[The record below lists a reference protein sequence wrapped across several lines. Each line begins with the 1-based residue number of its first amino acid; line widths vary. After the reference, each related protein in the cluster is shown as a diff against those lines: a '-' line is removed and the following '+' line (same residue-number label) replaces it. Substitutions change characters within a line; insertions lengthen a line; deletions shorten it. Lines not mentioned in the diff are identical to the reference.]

1 MHHSDLE
8 FWRYLQSLPEGHA
21 DLPSPRVCRLLQRI
35 FHLWRDKPLWLDEA
49 DVGHLFRDR
58 RDLSDAQRAELEKL
72 PIPVRKARAIR
83 RMLEIITDPKIAVKA
98 GSCVVDPDELI
109 LGTLPPFSVGQGK
122 EFVRY
127 LKPDEELEA
136 MLSYLNELS
145 PMGHIVPDHERV
157 VTLGLRA
164 LIADCDKRAANA
176 DDKAMIFF
184 QAVRESLEAVIFYA
198 ERVAEQ
204 ARRVA
209 ATLPDDDPRRKSLI
223 EAAGRLYKV
232 PAQKSETFVEA
243 VQAIYLVHCALH
255 WTVEIV
261 PLGRLDQI
269 LQPFYERDIKA
280 GILNRA
286 QAQEILD
293 CFWIKLDEKVI
304 LDRRHLEN
312 RFTACDGVL
321 TGYFGASNFDQ
332 GGLLNQW
339 MQQITIGGVRATAD
353 PKEEDA
359 CNDVTR
365 MCLECARRL
374 PLNSPTLDL
383 RVHPGT
389 PDDVLDLAAKAL
401 LSGGAHPV
409 LLHDHK
415 IIKGLQEAGGGRVPL
430 QAARNYACDGCYE
443 TMFAG
448 ESEFS
453 FGFIWAP
460 AAIENALNRGAR
472 FSGSGPLNLRGTK
485 DGWRSPPAEE
495 IADWKAFWSIIR
507 NHLLL
512 DCHRYLGGL
521 LAHYGNKSN
530 VAPSPL
536 LSALIGGCIESGRD
550 LADGGSKYHIFSP
563 LLVGIS
569 TAADSLYA
577 IKTLVFEQKKVRID
591 ELVTA
596 LASNWGANLITQNG
610 QSLPVLGTALPVERI
625 QEIRALCNGT
635 PKFGFGHA
643 GVDELAWAL
652 INDFCDCV
660 HEAWTSKLQRGKYEA
675 LQKRYA
681 SDHHPFDML
690 LAPGVGTFEQ
700 YVLCGLVLGASADGR
715 RAGDAIA
722 SDLSPSPLHRD
733 MLPTGPGDG
742 KDALHARIGTLAESF
757 RSYADPSIHRLGDG
771 APVDYNIP
779 ENFPPEK
786 LAVYLKGFAEGQS
799 GSIATFTAADPETL
813 LGAQQRPED
822 FNLVRVRMGGWS
834 EFFVSLFPE
843 HQEQHRRRPLYVS

>member
-1 MHHSDLE
+1 
-8 FWRYLQSLPEGHA
+8 
-21 DLPSPRVCRLLQRI
+21 
-35 FHLWRDKPLWLDEA
+35 
-49 DVGHLFRDR
+49 
-58 RDLSDAQRAELEKL
+58 
-72 PIPVRKARAIR
+72 
-83 RMLEIITDPKIAVKA
+83 MLEIVTDPVIAAKA
-98 GSCVVDPDELI
+98 GTCVVDPDELI

-127 LKPDEELEA
+127 LRPDEELEA

-145 PMGHIVPDHERV
+145 PMGHIVPDHNRV
-157 VTLGLRA
+157 VTRGLQA
-164 LIADCDKRAANA
+164 LIEDCDTRAAKE
-176 DDKAMIFF
+176 DSKTGTFL

-198 ERVAEQ
+198 GRVAAQAERVAD
-204 ARRVA
+204 
-209 ATLPDDDPRRKSLI
+209 TLPASDDRRRSLA
-223 EAAGRLYKV
+223 EAAARLRKV
-232 PAQKSETFVEA
+232 PAKKSETFIEA
-243 VQAIYLVHCALH
+243 VQAIYLMHCALH

-269 LQPFYERDIKA
+269 LQPFYERDVSA
-280 GILNRA
+280 GVLTKQR
-286 QAQEILD
+286 AQEILD
-293 CFWIKLDEKVI
+293 CFWIKLDERVI

-321 TGYFGASNFDQ
+321 TGFFGASNYDQ

-339 MQQITIGGVRATAD
+339 MQQVTIGGVSASSD

-389 PDDVLDLAAKAL
+389 PDDILDLAARAL

-409 LLHDHK
+409 LLHDPK
-415 IIKGLQEAGGGRVPL
+415 IIEGLLEAGGGRVPL
-430 QAARNYACDGCYE
+430 EAARNYACDGCYE

-460 AAIENALNRGAR
+460 AAIEKALNRGAR
-472 FSGSGPLNLRGTK
+472 FSGAGPVNLRGTK
-485 DGWRSPPAEE
+485 DGWRTPSANE
-495 IADWKAFWSIIR
+495 IGDWTAFWSIMR
-507 NHLLL
+507 DHLLL
-512 DCHRYLGGL
+512 DCHRYLAGL
-521 LAHYGNKSN
+521 LAHYGNKAN

-536 LSALIGGCIESGRD
+536 LSALIGGCMESGRD
-550 LADGGSKYHIFSP
+550 LTDGGARYHVFSP

-577 IKTLVFEQKKVRID
+577 IKTLVFEENSVRID

-596 LASNWGANLITQNG
+596 LASNWGTNLITRDG
-610 QSLPVLGTALPVERI
+610 QSLPVLGTAVSIDRI
-625 QEIRALCNGT
+625 QEIRSLCDAT
-635 PKFGFGHA
+635 PKFGFGHS
-643 GVDELAWAL
+643 GVDMLAWQL

-660 HEAWTSKLQRGKYEA
+660 REAWSTDLQRRKYKD
-675 LQKRYA
+675 LQERYA
-681 SDHHPFDML
+681 NDRHPFDML

-733 MLPTGPGDG
+733 ALPSGQEQGG
-742 KDALHARIGTLAESF
+742 VRHGRIGTLVESF

-779 ENFPPEK
+779 EDFPPGK
-786 LAVYLKGFAEGQS
+786 LLAHLRDFAQGRG
-799 GSIATFTAADPETL
+799 GSIATFTVADPETF